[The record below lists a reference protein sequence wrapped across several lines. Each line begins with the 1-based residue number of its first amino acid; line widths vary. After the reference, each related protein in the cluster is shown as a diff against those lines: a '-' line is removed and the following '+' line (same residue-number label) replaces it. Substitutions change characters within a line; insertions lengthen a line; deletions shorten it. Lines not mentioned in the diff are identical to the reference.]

1 MKWPLAV
8 LVMLAGCS
16 HTEVRVDSGSAA
28 ARTQGALQ
36 VRVEGG
42 RGLATL
48 LGLTFLTAA
57 MFDYDYERDRMRYR
71 ENPFMPLGEARPDA
85 APPLATDRTISE
97 QDCTRPLEDFSANLK
112 CR

>member
-16 HTEVRVDSGSAA
+16 HTEVRVDSGGAA

-48 LGLTFLTAA
+48 LGLTVLTAA
-57 MFDYDYERDRMRYR
+57 MFDYERDRMRYR
-71 ENPFMPLGEARPDA
+71 ENPFMPLGEARSEA
-85 APPLATDRTISE
+85 APPLATDRTVSE
-97 QDCTRPLEDFSANLK
+97 QDCTRPIENFSANLK

>member
-16 HTEVRVDSGSAA
+16 HTEVRVDSGST
-28 ARTQGALQ
+28 RTQGALQ

-48 LGLTFLTAA
+48 LGLTVLTAA
-57 MFDYDYERDRMRYR
+57 MFDYERDRMRYR
-71 ENPFMPLGEARPDA
+71 ENPFMPLGEARLDA

>member
-8 LVMLAGCS
+8 LVLLVGCS

-28 ARTQGALQ
+28 ARTQSALQ

-42 RGLATL
+42 RGLAAL
-48 LGLTFLTAA
+48 LGLTLLTAA
-57 MFDYDYERDRMRYR
+57 TFDYERDRMRYR
-71 ENPFMPLGEARPDA
+71 ENRFMPLDGARPDA
-85 APPLATDRTISE
+85 APPLASDRTISE
-97 QDCTRPLEDFSANLK
+97 QDCTRPIEDFSANLK

>member
-16 HTEVRVDSGSAA
+16 HTEVRVDSGSTA

-57 MFDYDYERDRMRYR
+57 MFDY
-71 ENPFMPLGEARPDA
+71 EARPDA

-97 QDCTRPLEDFSANLK
+97 QDCTRPIENFSANLK

>member
-1 MKWPLAV
+1 MKWRLAV

-48 LGLTFLTAA
+48 LGLTLLTAA
-57 MFDYDYERDRMRYR
+57 MFDYERDRMGYR
-71 ENPFMPLGEARPDA
+71 ENPFVPLGEARPDA

-97 QDCTRPLEDFSANLK
+97 QDCTRPIENFSGNLK

>member
-8 LVMLAGCS
+8 LVLLAGCS

-28 ARTQGALQ
+28 SRTQGALQ
-36 VRVEGG
+36 VRFEGG

-48 LGLTFLTAA
+48 LGLSVLTAA
-57 MFDYDYERDRMRYR
+57 MFDYERDRMRSR
-71 ENPFMPLGEARPDA
+71 VSPFMPLGDARPDA

-97 QDCTRPLEDFSANLK
+97 QDCTRPIDYSQGNLRCK
-112 CR
+112 